1 MQINK
6 NLMQR
11 NHTYL
16 KRSLSGFK
24 FIVIHYVGA
33 LGDAWENTEYY
44 KNNSIDA
51 SADFWVGFNGD
62 IWQGNDYQNYYSWAI
77 GGGLQG
83 SGPHPYYQ
91 VALNNNSVSIEMC
104 VHKRNHNTM
113 NATDRDWYFE
123 DSTVESAAWLT
134 AHLMKELDIDI
145 NHVIRHY
152 DVNAKICPNPFVYN
166 NGKTTWD
173 GFKVLVLKYYNGSGS
188 NSTPS
193 SSGSSAHPTLSYGA
207 TGAAVTTMQTM
218 LIALGYTCGASGADG
233 NWGLDTNKAVRA
245 FQSAHTADGV
255 IVDEICGPAT
265 WRVLEAAY
273 KAITAQ
279 QPSGDTYTVKAG
291 DTLYRIAQAAGT
303 TVDKL
308 TQLNGLPDP
317 AKIAVGQILKLPGAR
332 TYAVKSGD
340 TLSALARTYGTTVS
354 KIVTANRDKY
364 PSITANHIVVG
375 WVLKI

>member
-6 NLMQR
+6 NLGNI
-11 NHTYL
+11 NHTAS
-16 KRSLSGFK
+16 KRSNNDIK

-33 LGDAWENTEYY
+33 LGDAKANTDYY
-44 KNNSIDA
+44 KSQYVGA
-51 SADFWVGFNGD
+51 SADFWVGFAGD
-62 IWQGNDYQNYYSWAI
+62 IWQGNDYRNFYSWAI

-91 VALNNNSVSIEMC
+91 VALNSNSVSIEMC
-104 VHKRNHNTM
+104 VRKRNTATM

-123 DSTVESAAWLT
+123 DATVESAAWLT
-134 AHLMKELDIDI
+134 AHLMKELGIDI

-152 DVNAKICPNPFVYN
+152 DVNAKICPNPFVYDT
-166 NGKTTWD
+166 GRATWK
-173 GFKVLVLKYYNGSGS
+173 GFKEKVLGYLGVSGGGG
-188 NSTPS
+188 NTENNTS
-193 SSGSSAHPTLSYGA
+193 SDHPTLSYGA
-207 TGAAVTTMQTM
+207 TGQAVVTLQTM

-245 FQSAHTADGV
+245 FQSAHIADGI

-273 KAITAQ
+273 KTLTVP

-308 TQLNGLPDP
+308 AQLNGLPNP
-317 AKIAVGQILKLPGAR
+317 AKIAVGQVIKLPGAR
-332 TYAVKSGD
+332 THTVKSGD
-340 TLSALARTYGTTVS
+340 TLSALARTYGTTID
-354 KIVTANRDKY
+354 KIVDINRSKY

-375 WVLKI
+375 WELMV

>member
-1 MQINK
+1 MKINK

-44 KNNSIDA
+44 KNTDVGA
-51 SADFWVGFNGD
+51 SADFWVGFSGD
-62 IWQGNDYQNYYSWAI
+62 IWQGNDYRNFYSWAI

-91 VALNNNSVSIEMC
+91 VALNSNSVSIEMC
-104 VHKRNHNTM
+104 VHKRNHSTM

-123 DSTVESAAWLT
+123 DATVESAAWLT
-134 AHLMKELDIDI
+134 AHLMEELDIDI

-152 DVNAKICPNPFVYN
+152 DVNAKICPNPFVYDT
-166 NGKTTWD
+166 GKTSWA
-173 GFKVLVLKYYNGSGS
+173 GFKNKVMGYLGGGGS
-188 NSTPS
+188 NTSGNS
-193 SSGSSAHPTLSYGA
+193 SSSDHPTLSYGA
-207 TGAAVTTMQTM
+207 TGSEVKTMQTM
-218 LIALGYTCGASGADG
+218 LIALGYTCGAAGSDG

-245 FQSAHTADGV
+245 FQSANASAGV
-255 IVDEICGPAT
+255 IVDEVCGPAT

-273 KAITAQ
+273 KAITSP

-291 DTLYRIAQAAGT
+291 DTLYRIAQAVGT
-303 TVDKL
+303 TVDML
-308 TQLNGLPDP
+308 AQLNGLKDP
-317 AKIAVGQILKLPGAR
+317 AKITIGQVIKLPGAR
-332 TYAVKSGD
+332 THTVRSGD
-340 TLSALARTYGTTVS
+340 TLSALAKTYSTTVS
-354 KIVTANRDKY
+354 KIMTDNRSKY
-364 PSITANHIVVG
+364 PDITANHIVVG
-375 WVLKI
+375 WELKV